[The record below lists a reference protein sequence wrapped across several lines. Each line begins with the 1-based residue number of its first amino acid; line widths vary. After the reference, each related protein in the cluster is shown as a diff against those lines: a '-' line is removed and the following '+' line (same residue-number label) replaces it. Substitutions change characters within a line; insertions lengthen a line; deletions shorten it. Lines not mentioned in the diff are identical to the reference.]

1 MKTLFT
7 SLFILIAINVNAQLT
22 FDTSK
27 PIDTLIQDFVGSGV
41 VLSNVTFTGG
51 PQSIGSFNGSSSLV
65 SSQGI
70 IFSSG
75 NVDNFLSNPSAA
87 FATTSLGLTG
97 DADLNAIVG
106 GMYTFDAAV
115 LQFDFVAS
123 NNTLLFDYVFASE
136 EYNEYAGSPYNDVFA
151 FLISGPGITGTQ
163 NIALIPSTT
172 TPVSINNINN
182 GTIGTGPCVN
192 CAYYHDNTNDT
203 TVAFDGFTV
212 PLTATITLIP
222 GQTYHLKLAVADVAD
237 GIFDTGVF
245 LQKYSLRSV
254 NTTSVAENLLDNA
267 NVYLNENNLY
277 VNLNNN
283 STPKVSM
290 YNINGAK
297 VLEAQTSSSTNTFD
311 ISLLSTGV
319 YSVVLELN
327 GTTSVKK
334 VVKQ

>member
-1 MKTLFT
+1 MKTLIT
-7 SLFILIAINVNAQLT
+7 SILLLIVLNSNAQLT
-22 FDTSK
+22 IDTSK

-41 VLSNVTFTGG
+41 TLSNVTFTGG
-51 PQSIGSFNGSSSLV
+51 PQSIGSFSGNSSLV

-70 IFSSG
+70 VFSSG
-75 NVDNFLSNPSAA
+75 NFDSINGPATNFLSG
-87 FATTSLGLTG
+87 SLSLPG
-97 DADLNAIVG
+97 DADLSAIVG
-106 GMYTFDAAV
+106 GMPTYDAAV
-115 LQFDFVAS
+115 LQFDFVAT

-136 EYNEYAGSPYNDVFA
+136 EYNEFANTSFNDVFA
-151 FLISGPGITGTQ
+151 FFISGPGITGSQ
-163 NIALIPSTT
+163 NIALLPSTT
-172 TPVSINNINN
+172 TPVSINNVNN
-182 GTIGTGPCVN
+182 GSAGTGPCVN

-212 PLTATITLIP
+212 PLTATYALTP

-254 NTTSVAENLLDNA
+254 NTTGVAENLLSSS
-267 NVYLNENNLY
+267 NVYLNGNYLY
-277 VNLNNN
+277 VKHNNN
-283 STPKVSM
+283 VTPKVSV

-297 VLEAQTSSSTNTFD
+297 VLESQTTSTNSTFD
-311 ISLLSTGV
+311 FSAFKPGV

-327 GTTSVKK
+327 GVTSVTK